1 MVVPMNKPFV
11 IAIDGPAA
19 SGKGSL
25 AKRLAEHLNFDF
37 LDTGALYR
45 RVALNIIQNNINLD
59 DKADIIKKTTQFIP
73 KLHEKY
79 ADSALRNDKV
89 GNLAS
94 IIAQIPEIRALL
106 FDFQQEFAKNS
117 SKGAVLDGR
126 DIGTIIC
133 PDADLKLY
141 ITASTE
147 KRAQRRHKELQ
158 LRGLHVKYEA
168 VLAEMQE
175 RDERDNVRLKD
186 HLAPTIKNHLID
198 TSEMSP
204 DEVFQTAL
212 DFYTSQTK

>member
-1 MVVPMNKPFV
+1 MVVPMNNPFV

-25 AKRLAEHLNFDF
+25 ARRLANHLNFDF

-45 RVALNIIQNNINLD
+45 RVALNLIENDIKPEN
-59 DKADIIKKTTQFIP
+59 KADIIQKTKEFTS
-73 KLHEKY
+73 KLFKNY
-79 ADSALRNDKV
+79 DDSALRNDKV

-94 IIAQIPEIRALL
+94 IVAQIDEIRALL
-106 FDFQQEFAKNS
+106 FDFQQDFAANS
-117 SKGAVLDGR
+117 KKGAVIDGR
-126 DIGTIIC
+126 DIGTVIC
-133 PDADLKLY
+133 PNADLKLY
-141 ITASTE
+141 VTASTE
-147 KRAQRRHKELQ
+147 KRAERRYKELQ
-158 LRGLHVKYEA
+158 SKGLDVKYEA

-186 HLAPTIKNHLID
+186 HLAPNIKNHLID

-212 DFYTSQTK
+212 DLYTSSSR